1 VEASYLFKS
10 IGLSVK
16 VMGGRTVNR
25 ERECAL
31 AAQCIGKLPGLRLW
45 SYGAEGAVACSAVVS
60 RGVIEGPF
68 FFWCVWHHAPA
79 AIQQPPAVHC
89 QAASSLLVLLGDS
102 ALANVYWLAVQFCL
116 QTDHGSLPWNVAC
129 ISVFGEFCFLCN
141 GTAMCYSNTISF
153 EFLAKAKCSV
163 AP

>member
-1 VEASYLFKS
+1 VEASSLFKS

-16 VMGGRTVNR
+16 VMRGRTVNR

-68 FFWCVWHHAPA
+68 FFGVCGTMLRLPYSSHLRYTARRRAHCSSCWV
-79 AIQQPPAVHC
+79 IVH
-89 QAASSLLVLLGDS
+89 
-102 ALANVYWLAVQFCL
+102 
-116 QTDHGSLPWNVAC
+116 
-129 ISVFGEFCFLCN
+129 
-141 GTAMCYSNTISF
+141 
-153 EFLAKAKCSV
+153 
-163 AP
+163 